1 MRRFPPVV
9 VALTA
14 TAVVAAVAGVTV
26 RCAGGED
33 RPTRAEVIA
42 ALKRDPRTAGVP
54 DPAAGCVADWYLEH
68 ASREQ
73 LRALIDGTGAT
84 DANSLDTAV
93 TSQAKAAIL
102 ECLKEA
108 T

>member
-1 MRRFPPVV
+1 MI
-9 VALTA
+9 ALA
-14 TAVVAAVAGVTV
+14 VTAVVAAGVGVTV
-26 RCAGGED
+26 RWAGGEGQ
-33 RPTRAEVIA
+33 PTRAEVIA

-54 DPAAGCVADWYLEH
+54 DSAADCVADWYLEH

-73 LRALIDGTGAT
+73 LRALIDGTGST
-84 DANSLDTAV
+84 DANSLDAAV